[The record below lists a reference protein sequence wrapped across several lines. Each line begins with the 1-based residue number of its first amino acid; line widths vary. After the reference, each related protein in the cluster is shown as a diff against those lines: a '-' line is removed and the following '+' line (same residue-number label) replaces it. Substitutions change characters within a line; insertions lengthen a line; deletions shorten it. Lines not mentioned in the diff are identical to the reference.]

1 MGRGEHDTP
10 DRKSETRPDVTII
23 VVNYNTVHLLDRMFA
38 AIDAAR
44 GNLSIQV
51 IVVDNASH
59 DRSVEL
65 LRAKHPNVELIEN
78 TTNVGFGRANN
89 QAVPSARGRYLL
101 LLNTDAFVAPD
112 TLTKT
117 LGFMDAQ
124 PEYGVL
130 GVKLVGEDGTV
141 QPSCR
146 FFPTPWNVFAGS
158 TRVGGWLHRWLSP
171 RIRLV
176 DDPKWDP
183 AKLRECDWVPGCYY
197 LIRHEVVDCIGLFDP
212 RYFLYFEEVDHCRRM
227 HDAGF
232 RVVYYPDTFVV
243 HIGGESA
250 GSLGELSSGRQ
261 VSELE
266 TESALLYFRKHYGL
280 PGMLATVSLGV
291 LGDAMRGFSGL
302 VRSKDKTKP
311 AMAARH
317 SWTQLRLLFA
327 TRLATRA
334 TR

>member
-1 MGRGEHDTP
+1 MGRGEHNTP

-23 VVNYNTVHLLDRMFA
+23 VVNYNTAHLLDRMFA

-44 GNLSIQV
+44 GNLSIQI

-65 LRAKHPNVELIEN
+65 LRAKYPNVELIEN

-146 FFPTPWNVFAGS
+146 YFPTPWNVFAAIDAG
-158 TRVGGWLHRWLSP
+158 
-171 RIRLV
+171 
-176 DDPKWDP
+176 
-183 AKLRECDWVPGCYY
+183 
-197 LIRHEVVDCIGLFDP
+197 
-212 RYFLYFEEVDHCRRM
+212 RRM
-227 HDAGF
+227 ASPLAF
-232 RVVYYPDTFVV
+232 
-243 HIGGESA
+243 SA
-250 GSLGELSSGRQ
+250 HTACR
-261 VSELE
+261 
-266 TESALLYFRKHYGL
+266 
-280 PGMLATVSLGV
+280 
-291 LGDAMRGFSGL
+291 
-302 VRSKDKTKP
+302 
-311 AMAARH
+311 
-317 SWTQLRLLFA
+317 
-327 TRLATRA
+327 
-334 TR
+334 